1 MARYDAAM
9 MGVPAYRDVFD
20 LIASLDRMP
29 DIDAVVAGVE
39 RILARYGITRL
50 LFARLPE
57 TQFERGVLASRWP
70 AEFLDLYVRN
80 DYIRFDPIARRCR
93 RSSQPF
99 EWTAADY
106 YHDPE
111 PRTAELMR
119 RAANFGIERGFIV
132 PINTPDGFEA
142 CVSMSGVHLDL
153 TGRTKPLIH
162 LVALYGYERVRQ
174 LAGRELDARPQLT
187 PREREVLQWV
197 ARGKPAWEIGE
208 ILKIGKRTVDEHAA
222 TAGRKLGAANRVHA
236 IALALRGKLIE

>member
-1 MARYDAAM
+1 
-9 MGVPAYRDVFD
+9 MGVPAYHDVFD
-20 LIASLDRMP
+20 FIASLEQIP

-39 RILARYGITRL
+39 RIFARYGITWL

-57 TQFERGVLASRWP
+57 TQFERAVLASRWP

-80 DYIRFDPIARRCR
+80 DSIRFDPIARRCR
-93 RSSQPF
+93 RSPRPF

-106 YHDPE
+106 YDDPE

-119 RAANFGIERGFIV
+119 RAADFGLERGFVV

-142 CVSMSGVHLDL
+142 CVQMSGAKLEL
-153 TGRTKPLIH
+153 TARSKPLIH

-174 LAGRELDARPQLT
+174 LAGREPDAKPQLT

-197 ARGKPAWEIGE
+197 ARGKSAWEIGE
-208 ILKIGKRTVDEHAA
+208 VLKIGKRTVDEHAA
-222 TAGRKLGAANRVHA
+222 TAVRKLDAANRVHA
-236 IALALRGKLIE
+236 IAIALRGRLIE

>member
-1 MARYDAAM
+1 VPIYDQA
-9 MGVPAYRDVFD
+9 FD
-20 LIASLDRMP
+20 LIASLDQMR
-29 DIDAVVAGVE
+29 DIDTVVAGVE
-39 RILARYGITRL
+39 RILARCGITRL
-50 LFARLPE
+50 LFTQLPE

-80 DYIRFDPIARRCR
+80 DYVRFDPIARRCR
-93 RSSQPF
+93 RSSRPF
-99 EWTAADY
+99 EWIGTHY
-106 YHDPE
+106 HHDPE
-111 PRTAELMR
+111 PCTAEVMR
-119 RAANFGIERGFIV
+119 RAADFGMERGFIV

-153 TGRTKPLIH
+153 TARTKPLIH

-174 LAGRELDARPQLT
+174 LAGREPDVRPQLT

-197 ARGKPAWEIGE
+197 ARGKSAWEIGE

-236 IALALRGKLIE
+236 TALALRGKLIE